1 VTLFKDWTI
10 NNVMAH
16 LHYFNYTADLSLQG
30 DDVFLQS
37 TKEMGE
43 ARAKGGSALEV
54 TDQLIGNIKGR
65 ELVKAWRE
73 FYLEMTERF
82 AVADPKKRVKWYGPD
97 MSVRSSI
104 TARLMEN
111 WAHAQEIYDLLGVKR
126 INKDRIKNVVVIGNN
141 TFGWTF
147 VNRGEEVPNDRPFLR
162 LTAPSGEVWDWNDPS
177 ETNKI
182 EGLAEEFCQVVTQT
196 RNIAD
201 TNLAVTG
208 ETANRWMSI
217 AQCFAG
223 PPENPPATGTRH

>member
-1 VTLFKDWTI
+1 
-10 NNVMAH
+10 
-16 LHYFNYTADLSLQG
+16 
-30 DDVFLQS
+30 
-37 TKEMGE
+37 
-43 ARAKGGSALEV
+43 
-54 TDQLIGNIKGR
+54 
-65 ELVKAWRE
+65 
-73 FYLEMTERF
+73 
-82 AVADPKKRVKWYGPD
+82 
-97 MSVRSSI
+97 
-104 TARLMEN
+104 MEN